1 MSFLS
6 YNFVFFVLFVLI
18 DEFISYAVG
27 VVNLH
32 HIYLILVSVI
42 FSLVIVLFVINY
54 YLICF

>member
-6 YNFVFFVLFVLI
+6 YYFVFFVLFVLI

-42 FSLVIVLFVINY
+42 FILLSFFL
-54 YLICF
+54 